1 MPSLFQLA
9 LVPFA
14 QILVHSDHPRGD
26 LSQPCCSIKSIT
38 QYSLFSTLLLCTM
51 ELTFYGLFDFSCF
64 VFFQCHG
71 CSIKKLLPQVPFQS
85 ESILSPTQVLRAR
98 RCHTCSPSFLS
109 SFKLPIHLCS
119 FFYKSLCFF
128 EAISIK
134 LQHALQT
141 LSCYYLL
148 APGSLPLTFM
158 AGSSLR
164 VKLYFTAITFLRDIN
179 IHVAM
184 QFLDLFIYF
193 P

>member
-14 QILVHSDHPRGD
+14 QILVHSDHPRSD
-26 LSQPCCSIKSIT
+26 LSWPCCSIKPIT
-38 QYSLFSTLLLCTM
+38 RYSLFSAFLLCTM
-51 ELTFYGLFDFSCF
+51 ELIFYGLFDFSCF
-64 VFFQCHG
+64 FFFHCHC
-71 CSIKKLLPQVPFQS
+71 CSIKKLLPQMPFQS

-98 RCHTCSPSFLS
+98 RWHMCSPRFLS

-158 AGSSLR
+158 AGSWLR
-164 VKLYFTAITFLRDIN
+164 VKLYFTAITSLRDIN

-184 QFLDLFIYF
+184 QFLDVCIYF